1 MLAVALDAVSRAAGF
16 LVSVFSSARASAFP
30 LASGA
35 AVSLVPSPDPIF
47 GTAFREIGR
56 GLGRGTLSLAQ
67 ASPLRAAKLATATR
81 EAVKDIDRA
90 VDRNAAERAKRGTAF
105 LRGWLINPHQPWS
118 IEKVNKY

>member
-1 MLAVALDAVSRAAGF
+1 MLAVALDAVSRAVGV
-16 LVSVFSSARASAFP
+16 LVSVFSSALASDFP

-35 AVSLVPSPDPIF
+35 AASRVPLPDPTF
-47 GTAFREIGR
+47 GTVLREIGR

-67 ASPLRAAKLATATR
+67 ASPLKAAKLAPATR
-81 EAVKDIDRA
+81 EAVREIDRA